1 MGYINHHNKLSI
13 MVKPAKIILS
23 LLRFVLTSMRSKTYS
38 LAPAKIGNSSGF
50 RLPVSFYRDHPR
62 FANATGWVEVLAD
75 DTLLIKLEPVEVER
89 ESDEENNELMLSLFL
104 DFITKDALK
113 NSDRLEAYTEAM
125 AQDDDELLEGVE
137 IDL

>member
-1 MGYINHHNKLSI
+1 MFKEIAIIVSI
-13 MVKPAKIILS
+13 MVKTAKIILS
-23 LLRFVLTSMRSKTYS
+23 LLRFVLTYMHSKTYS

-62 FANATGWVEVLAD
+62 FANATGWVQVLAD
-75 DTLLIKLEPVEVER
+75 DTLLIKFEPVTNEP

-104 DFITKDALK
+104 DFITRDAFK

-125 AQDDDELLEGVE
+125 AQNDDELLEGVE
-137 IDL
+137 IDS

>member
-1 MGYINHHNKLSI
+1 MGKT
-13 MVKPAKIILS
+13 AKIILP
-23 LLRFVLTSMRSKTYS
+23 LLQFVLTHMRSKTYS

-50 RLPVSFYRDHPR
+50 RLPVSFYRDYPR

-75 DTLLIKLEPVEVER
+75 DTLLIKLEPVEMEA
-89 ESDEENNELMLSLFL
+89 EGDEENNELMLSLFL

-125 AQDDDELLEGVE
+125 AQDDDELLAVVE
-137 IDL
+137 LD

>member
-1 MGYINHHNKLSI
+1 
-13 MVKPAKIILS
+13 MVKTAKIILS

-50 RLPVSFYRDHPR
+50 RLPVSFYRDYPR

-75 DTLLIKLEPVEVER
+75 DTLLIKLEPVTNEP

-113 NSDRLEAYTEAM
+113 NSDHLEAYTEAM

>member
-1 MGYINHHNKLSI
+1 
-13 MVKPAKIILS
+13 MVKTAKIVLS

-62 FANATGWVEVLAD
+62 FANATGWVEVIAD
-75 DTLLIKLEPVEVER
+75 DTLLIKLEPVTNET

-113 NSDRLEAYTEAM
+113 NNDRLEAYTEAM

-137 IDL
+137 IDS

>member
-1 MGYINHHNKLSI
+1 
-13 MVKPAKIILS
+13 MVKTAKIVLS

-75 DTLLIKLEPVEVER
+75 DTLLIKLEPVEVES
-89 ESDEENNELMLSLFL
+89 ESDVENNELMLSLFL

-137 IDL
+137 ID